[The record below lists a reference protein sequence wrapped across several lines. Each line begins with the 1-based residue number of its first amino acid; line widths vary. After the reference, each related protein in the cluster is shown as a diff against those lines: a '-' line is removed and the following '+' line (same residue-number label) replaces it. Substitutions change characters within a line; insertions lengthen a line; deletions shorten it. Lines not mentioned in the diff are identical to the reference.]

1 MHCHAEHGARSAR
14 SRSIIKVGPATLG
27 GVGLPWLPS
36 IPPADSDAPARRA
49 SQPLHAVGNAPVDP
63 VRTASS
69 SCGNSQRLATLQVDV
84 ACRVQWPVLF
94 LAIKGTCPSTRW
106 HALSGAS
113 GAQPPFQPPSMS
125 APAPGDRSCRTHL
138 ASPLTEQGRRRC
150 STPAG
155 KAPQHGR
162 KSQWRSRAADNGSRS
177 PGLHSIPRLRFA
189 RHATARR
196 RIFSDLDSAEQRV
209 DRRQSVRG
217 ARVRVGRRVLD
228 RP

>member
-1 MHCHAEHGARSAR
+1 M
-14 SRSIIKVGPATLG
+14 
-27 GVGLPWLPS
+27 GLPWLPS

-63 VRTASS
+63 VRTSSS

-113 GAQPPFQPPSMS
+113 GSRPPFQPPSMS

-162 KSQWRSRAADNGSRS
+162 ESQWRSRAAGNGSRS
-177 PGLHSIPRLRFA
+177 ICFHPIPRLRFA
-189 RHATARR
+189 RHATVRR
-196 RIFSDLDSAEQRV
+196 RIFSDITSAEHTFRARTV
-209 DRRQSVRG
+209 SAARASVS
-217 ARVRVGRRVLD
+217 AVVCLTD
-228 RP
+228 CETW